1 MRLISLEYAKHH
13 LYVDHDEDDSYIGSL
28 IDAASNAVL
37 DYLKGNPVGQ
47 PMRDEQGRIMVDS
60 SGDTIY
66 QYDSSGLV
74 ISAPIRQATALLVG
88 EFYKNREAEQQGDI
102 NNQYGYGY
110 LPRPVTALLYPYRTP
125 SLA

>member
-13 LYVDHDEDDSYIGSL
+13 LYADHDEDDSYIGSL

-74 ISAPIRQATALLVG
+74 VSAPIRQATALLVG

-125 SLA
+125 SLC